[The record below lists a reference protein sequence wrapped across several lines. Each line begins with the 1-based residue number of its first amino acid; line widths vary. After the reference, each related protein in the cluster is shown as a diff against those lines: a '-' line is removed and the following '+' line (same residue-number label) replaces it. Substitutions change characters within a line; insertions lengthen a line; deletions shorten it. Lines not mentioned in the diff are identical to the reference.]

1 MNLFRIYISIFRVA
15 LVFAAGGFLFPANAQ
30 NYGEVNVPQLNLQ
43 NFSAVEIPENFS
55 FGENVIWGAKTLFSH
70 KDVKVMVP
78 VSAYK
83 REDVCNETLFR
94 HQPVAVSAGIGML
107 VLQSAILS
115 GEVPGTDVTAVWS
128 RSLEEACEWLQ
139 SPESV
144 ALNFQSGGLIV
155 EKAPEEVFSAFLEHL
170 KDQGLDD
177 YILVTADNPLSFKVA
192 PTGEYWWKCR
202 DDSPPTK
209 NSVCQATL
217 SASPYKQHRELV
229 QLQHDF

>member
-1 MNLFRIYISIFRVA
+1 MNLFRIYISIFRVV

-43 NFSAVEIPENFS
+43 NFSAVEIPEKFS
-55 FGENVIWGAKTLFSH
+55 FGENVIWGAKALFSH

-83 REDVCNETLFR
+83 REDVCNETLFP
-94 HQPVAVSAGIGML
+94 HPPAAFSAGIGTL
-107 VLQSAILS
+107 VFQSTSLS
-115 GEVPGTDVTAVWS
+115 EVPGTDVTAVWN
-128 RSLEEACEWLQ
+128 RSLEAACEWLQ
-139 SPESV
+139 SFENEAS
-144 ALNFQSGGLIV
+144 NSQSGNLILEHV
-155 EKAPEEVFSAFLEHL
+155 PEDIFSPLLEHL

-177 YILVTADNPLSFKVA
+177 YILTAGNPLSFKVA

-217 SASPYKQHRELV
+217 RASPYKQHKELV
-229 QLQHDF
+229 QLQQDF